1 MPLFTMTGPYRLTSY
16 VLETVVPAQ
25 LPGVYVLGRLS
36 GRGVLEM
43 PKFVGRSD
51 ADVREALKLHAGK
64 HEGFLYERAASPMA
78 AFVME
83 CELYH
88 HFRDLELPHPARA
101 ANTTW
106 KCPVCKFFG

>member
-16 VLETVVPAQ
+16 VLETVVPPQ
-25 LPGVYVLGRLS
+25 TPGVYVLGRLS

-43 PKFVGRSD
+43 PKLIGRSD
-51 ADVREALKLHAGK
+51 VDLRAALKAHAGK
-64 HEGFLYERAASPMA
+64 HEGFLYERAGSPMG
-78 AFVME
+78 AFAME
-83 CELYH
+83 CELFH

-106 KCPVCKFFG
+106 KCPVCKIFG